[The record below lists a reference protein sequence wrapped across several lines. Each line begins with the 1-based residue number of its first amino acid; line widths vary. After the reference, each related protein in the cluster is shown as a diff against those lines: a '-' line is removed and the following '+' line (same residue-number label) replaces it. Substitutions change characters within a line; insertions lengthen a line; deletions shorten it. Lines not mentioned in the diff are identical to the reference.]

1 MPSAKE
7 LTIRALNRPTVV
19 RQNIVRH
26 RVIFIVWAAVC
37 GAVAHGQAPTR
48 DTVSAPRRVTKIVNS
63 YPAPS
68 PDGSRVVFQSNRSGV
83 FQIYSMKTDGS
94 DVRQLTDMP
103 NDSYGPSYAPDGKL
117 IAFAH
122 GSGGKSDI
130 YIMASDGSAARQL
143 TTDGLD
149 NSHPHWSPDGRR
161 ILFNSSRTTPTEDR
175 ADRAKEQDDIFSVAL
190 DRTDLRQHTRCRTV
204 CTYAFFS
211 PDMKRIAY
219 RKVTNTPGLNWD
231 LSESMRNSE
240 VAVANADGSDERI
253 LTNNAAFDGWPAWS
267 PDGKYIAFASNRLGP
282 ANHGQ
287 IFVMSPDGSAM
298 RQISALPGS
307 YVQPFWSAD
316 GRNIYAY
323 NANEVGDDEWGD
335 VVVFVLDSR

>member
-1 MPSAKE
+1 VKA
-7 LTIRALNRPTVV
+7 
-19 RQNIVRH
+19 
-26 RVIFIVWAAVC
+26 
-37 GAVAHGQAPTR
+37 
-48 DTVSAPRRVTKIVNS
+48 
-63 YPAPS
+63 
-68 PDGSRVVFQSNRSGV
+68 
-83 FQIYSMKTDGS
+83 DGS

-130 YIMASDGSAARQL
+130 YIMASDGTTAHQL

-161 ILFNSSRTTPTEDR
+161 IIFNSSRTTPA
-175 ADRAKEQDDIFSVAL
+175 ADRANPDKEQDDIFSIAM
-190 DRTDLRQHTRCRTV
+190 DGTDLRQHTQYKTI

-211 PDMKRIAY
+211 RDMKRIVY

-231 LSESMRNSE
+231 LSESARNSE
-240 VAVANADGSDERI
+240 IAIANADGSEERI
-253 LTNNAAFDGWPAWS
+253 LTNNAAFDGWPTWS
-267 PDGKYIAFASNRLGP
+267 PDGRFIAFSSNRLGP
-282 ANHGQ
+282 ANHGE
-287 IFVMSPDGSAM
+287 IFVVTPDGSGA
-298 RQISALPGS
+298 RQISAPPGS

-335 VVVFVLDSR
+335 VVVFSFDSK